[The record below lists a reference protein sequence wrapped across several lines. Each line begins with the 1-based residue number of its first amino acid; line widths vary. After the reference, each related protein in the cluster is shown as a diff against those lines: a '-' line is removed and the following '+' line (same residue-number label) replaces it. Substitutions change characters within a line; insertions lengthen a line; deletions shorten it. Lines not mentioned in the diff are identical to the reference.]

1 MAGLSQDVEVDADA
15 PFSFEEDDNTVLAP
29 LRTTEFWRS
38 LSSSPGQ
45 ADAISEWTKLAQ
57 LVLVQVH
64 GSCEDERMFSAMSYL
79 KNKYRNKLD
88 EPHLNLVARF
98 FHQQWCNYNASW
110 TFGMQGPLSEV
121 YTAVL
126 AARAT
131 WQLSSQARM

>member
-1 MAGLSQDVEVDADA
+1 MDADA
-15 PFSFEEDDNTVLAP
+15 PFSIEEEDDNTVLAP

-45 ADAISEWTKLAQ
+45 ADAISGWTKLAQ

-88 EPHLNLVARF
+88 EPHLNGVARF
-98 FHQQWCNYNASW
+98 FHQQWCNYKSFPYNAS
-110 TFGMQGPLSEV
+110 LDI
-121 YTAVL
+121 
-126 AARAT
+126 
-131 WQLSSQARM
+131 WQAGAPTRGR